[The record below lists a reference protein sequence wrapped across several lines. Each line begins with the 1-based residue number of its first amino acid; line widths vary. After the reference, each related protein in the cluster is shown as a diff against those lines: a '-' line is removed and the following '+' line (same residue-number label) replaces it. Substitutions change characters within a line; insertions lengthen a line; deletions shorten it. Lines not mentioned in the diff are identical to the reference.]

1 MSNKLEKVKMFNQI
15 LESMV
20 IQLSPIIGTTY
31 HNKLS
36 VIFKVNAILPI
47 KMFLQQ
53 ALPVKDK
60 ILNRDE
66 TYFEKD
72 EAREKL
78 VDIDQEYMSDVLRLQ
93 NIYSKLDKNSRNNV
107 WDIFQA
113 LLVLACEYKAMC

>member
-1 MSNKLEKVKMFNQI
+1 MSNKIEKVKMFNQI

-20 IQLSPIIGTTY
+20 IQLSPVIGTTY
-31 HNKLS
+31 HNKLLL
-36 VIFKVNAILPI
+36 IYNTNAILPI
-47 KMFLQQ
+47 QMFLQQ

-78 VDIDQEYMSDVLRLQ
+78 VDVDQEYMSDILKLQ
-93 NIYSKLDKNSRNNV
+93 DIYSKLDKNSRNNV

-113 LLVLACEYKAMC
+113 LLILACEYQTMR